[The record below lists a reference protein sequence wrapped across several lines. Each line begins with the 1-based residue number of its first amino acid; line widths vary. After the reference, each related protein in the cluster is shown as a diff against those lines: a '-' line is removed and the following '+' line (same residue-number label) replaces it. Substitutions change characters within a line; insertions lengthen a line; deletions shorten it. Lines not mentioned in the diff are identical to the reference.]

1 MTRDITF
8 SRGDFFASISSRARC
23 VVLIALA
30 VMAVVDLLASRAAPV
45 TKASRLFCVGM
56 AILLASLFT
65 VQSASAQLIID
76 VTTSAGR
83 QIPVAIVPFANES
96 ASPQNITPII
106 GNNLARTGLF
116 SLVTLTGISRLPSE
130 PSEINFADWS
140 TRATEALVIG
150 GIYPSADGRFDIRF
164 RLFDVAKK
172 NQLASFSYNVTASQ
186 IRATAHK
193 ISDEIYEKLIG
204 ERGVFSTKIAYVLK
218 RGPRFELQ
226 VADADGFNPQA
237 VLSSLEPIRS
247 PKWSPDGTKLAYVS
261 FESRKSTVI
270 VQDLAT
276 GQRKTVSNFK
286 GDNYAPN
293 WAPDGSKLVVALSK
307 DSVSQIYIISANGGD
322 AKRVT
327 ESNSIDTNAT
337 FTPDGKDIIFVSD
350 RSGGPQLYRV
360 PVAGG
365 AVQRLTFEGNYNVNP
380 RLSADGKLIAFVNRD
395 GGKLRIATLE
405 LASSQ
410 VSILTDGPLD
420 DSPSFSPNG
429 RTILYESKAGGRGV
443 LGSVSVDGRVK
454 SKLSSQSGDV
464 REPAWGGYGSAGVVR

>member
-1 MTRDITF
+1 MNRVPPNF
-8 SRGDFFASISSRARC
+8 RSDFFAS
-23 VVLIALA
+23 VVASVVAQRIAN
-30 VMAVVDLLASRAAPV
+30 RAAA
-45 TKASRLFCVGM
+45 TLIGS
-56 AILLASLFT
+56 AILVLFAWMALFT
-65 VQSASAQLIID
+65 PPAQAQLIID

-83 QIPVAIVPFANES
+83 QIPIALVPFANE
-96 ASPQNITPII
+96 ATAPQNITPII

-116 SLVTLTGISRLPSE
+116 SLVALNGIARLPAE
-130 PSEINFADWS
+130 PSDINFADWS
-140 TRATEALVIG
+140 TRSTEALVIG
-150 GIYPSADGRFDIRF
+150 GIATLPDGRFDVRF

-172 NQLASFSYNVTASQ
+172 SQLASFSYNVSASQ
-186 IRATAHK
+186 LRATAHK

-204 ERGVFSTKIAYVLK
+204 EKGVFSTKIAYVLK

-247 PKWSPDGTKLAYVS
+247 PKWSPDGGKLAYVS

-270 VQDLAT
+270 VQDLST
-276 GQRKTVSNFK
+276 GQRKTISNFK

-293 WAPDGSKLVVALSK
+293 WSPDGTKLVVALSR
-307 DSVSQIYIISANGGD
+307 DSVSQIYTISADGGD
-322 AKRVT
+322 AQRVT

-337 FTPDGKDIIFVSD
+337 FTADGRDIIFVSD

-360 PVAGG
+360 PAAGG
-365 AVQRLTFEGNYNVNP
+365 AVQRLTFEGSYNVNP
-380 RLSADGKLIAFVNRD
+380 RMSPDGKLVAFVNRD

-405 LASSQ
+405 LATSQ
-410 VSILTDGPLD
+410 VNVLTDGPLD

-454 SKLSSQSGDV
+454 SKLSSQLGDV
-464 REPAWGGYGSAGVVR
+464 REPAWGPQGSSGK